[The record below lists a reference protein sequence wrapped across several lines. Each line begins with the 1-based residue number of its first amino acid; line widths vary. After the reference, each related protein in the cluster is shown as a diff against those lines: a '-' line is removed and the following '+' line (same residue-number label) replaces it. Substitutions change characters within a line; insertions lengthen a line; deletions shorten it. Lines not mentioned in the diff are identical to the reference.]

1 MSIQQPKGHWFWGNT
16 KQFASNTLGFVQDCM
31 ANYSGVCYAKIG
43 FKNFYLPLNAVLA
56 DHVLRQNNKN
66 YKKSFAY
73 AGLKVF
79 LGNGLLTN
87 EGQEWLA
94 QRRLIQPA
102 FYKESISKLT
112 DLMLKETQEMI
123 AQWKVEKEFS
133 LTHHINTL
141 TRNIIT
147 KAIFGKDLE
156 GNKALEAL
164 PHILAS
170 FRQYGNDKMKNPLK
184 LPLWMPTAS
193 NRQFKTHFRTF
204 KALLS
209 EAIAQRKQSP
219 EKYQDILALFIQLED
234 EEGNRMNEQQVF
246 DEIATLFIAGQET
259 TSNALQFAFYLLATH
274 HEVKTKVKQSI
285 VKGGEEAT
293 KLVDAC
299 SKESLRL
306 YPPAWAISREAI
318 NDDVLGDAKVKK
330 GDTVFVPIYAFHRD
344 PSQWEQADTFIPERF
359 LEEYPKKYY
368 LPFGTGPRFCI
379 GNHFA
384 MQEMNIVIAE
394 VLKQLDIRLI
404 SPTKLSFTTLMTLAP
419 KEEIRL
425 ALV

>member
-16 KQFASNTLGFVQDCM
+16 KQFASNTLGFVQNCM
-31 ANYSGVCYAKIG
+31 TNYTAICRAKIG
-43 FKNFYLPLNAVLA
+43 FKNFYLPLNATLA
-56 DHVLRQNNKN
+56 DYVLRQNNKN

-73 AGLKVF
+73 TGLKVF

-102 FYKESISKLT
+102 FYKESISNLSQ
-112 DLMLKETQEMI
+112 LMLNETQNMLL
-123 AQWKVEKEFS
+123 QWKDEKEFS

-147 KAIFGKDLE
+147 KAIFGNDLE
-156 GNKALEAL
+156 GHQALEEL

-170 FRQYGNDKMKNPLK
+170 FRKYGNDKMKNPLK
-184 LPLWMPTAS
+184 LPLWIPNAS
-193 NRQFKTHFRTF
+193 NRQFKKHFRAF
-204 KALLS
+204 KSLLS
-209 EAIAQRKQSP
+209 EAIAQRKQAP
-219 EKYQDILALFIQLED
+219 DEYKDILALFIQLQD
-234 EEGNRMNEQQVF
+234 DEGNRMNEQQVF

-274 HEVKTKVKQSI
+274 HEVKAKLKQTIQS
-285 VKGGEEAT
+285 GGEEAT

-306 YPPAWAISREAI
+306 YPPAWAVSREAI
-318 NDDVLGDAKVKK
+318 DDDRIGEANIKK

-344 PSQWEQADTFIPERF
+344 TTQWEKADKFIPERF
-359 LEEYPKKYY
+359 LGQYPKKYY

-384 MQEMNIVIAE
+384 MQEMNITLTE
-394 VLKQLDIRLI
+394 VLKQLDFRLI
-404 SPTKLSFTTLMTLAP
+404 SPQQLSFTTLMTLAP